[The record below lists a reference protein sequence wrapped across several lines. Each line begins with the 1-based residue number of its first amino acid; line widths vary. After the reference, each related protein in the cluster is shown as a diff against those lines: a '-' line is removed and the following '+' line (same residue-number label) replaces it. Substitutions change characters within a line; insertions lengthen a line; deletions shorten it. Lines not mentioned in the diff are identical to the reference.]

1 MRRYQRVLVIAL
13 AAVIVA
19 AGLSVGLVKAYAQG
33 ESALAAVT
41 PAELL
46 TRMVDSG
53 STPTAVSGDIGI
65 TNNLLGT
72 FPAEFSL
79 GGGGPA
85 ALVQSGS
92 GRMWVQDGKARLEAQ
107 GMFNDT
113 VLYFDGEKATLYDST
128 ANTLTVYSLPDLTA
142 MEAAG
147 EEAGAD
153 RPSFDPQ
160 TAIPQMIESM
170 APVATLAVAGQEQIA
185 GRDCYVLT
193 LTPAAE
199 NTLFGYVSVAVDGQT
214 YLPLQVAIFAK
225 ASTEPVF
232 LAGFTSISY
241 DPIDDSIFEVP
252 SPAGA
257 KVEEKQ
263 LQLPFDRMSMDASA
277 GEAAEKAHAAL
288 EPLTVE
294 EASAKA
300 GYAVLA
306 AQTTDPAYAFQ
317 GAYVFDVPEEMLGA
331 LSGSAGA
338 VDGAASPTWADP
350 DDADTTGG
358 EPADSALGTAID
370 AAEMLK
376 SPIVVQIYGDGFGT
390 VVMVQAKT
398 ASLGQEALQSMLAQ
412 LPFIQETA
420 VNDAVAF
427 QFATPLLS
435 LMGWQQE
442 IQPSTGQSGGPGA
455 AQQDAVTLIVA
466 GSVSS
471 ADLSTFAA
479 SVR

>member
-1 MRRYQRVLVIAL
+1 MRRYQRILVIVL

-19 AGLSVGLVKAYAQG
+19 AGLSAGLVKAYAQG
-33 ESALAAVT
+33 ESALAPVT

-53 STPTAVSGDIGI
+53 STPVAVSGDIGI

-92 GRMWVQDGKARLEAQ
+92 GRMWLQDGKARLEAQ

-113 VLYFDGEKATLYDST
+113 VLYFDGEKATIYDST
-128 ANTLTVYSLPDLTA
+128 ANTLTVYSLPDLAA
-142 MEAAG
+142 MKAAG

-153 RPSFDPQ
+153 HASFDPQ
-160 TAIPQMIESM
+160 TAIPQMIETL

-185 GRDCYVLT
+185 GRDCYMLT
-193 LTPAAE
+193 LTPTAE
-199 NTLFGYVSVAVDGQT
+199 NTLFGRVSVAVDGQT

-263 LQLPFDRMSMDASA
+263 LQLPFDSMIKDASA

-288 EPLTVE
+288 EPLTIE

-300 GYAVLA
+300 GYEVLA

-317 GAYVFDVPEEMLGA
+317 GAYVFDVPEGMLGA
-331 LSGSAGA
+331 LGGSAGA
-338 VDGAASPTWADP
+338 IDGAASGAW
-350 DDADTTGG
+350 TG
-358 EPADSALGTAID
+358 PD
-370 AAEMLK
+370 AAEVLK
-376 SPIVVQIYGDGFGT
+376 SPVVVQVYGDGFGT
-390 VVMVQAKT
+390 LVMVQAKT
-398 ASLGQEALQSMLAQ
+398 ASLGPETLQSMLAQ
-412 LPFIQETA
+412 LPFIQKTT
-420 VNDAVAF
+420 VNDSVAF
-427 QFATPLLS
+427 QFATPLLT

-442 IQPSTGQSGGPGA
+442 IGQSGGQGA
-455 AQQDAVTLIVA
+455 AQQDVSQQDAVTVIVA